1 MYWVVLGAA
10 SLFHLKQYLTND
22 EGTTNPFRD
31 ITIHH
36 RKEEFN
42 FLNKLK
48 NIVHARNARGSRMR

>member
-22 EGTTNPFRD
+22 ETTTNPFRD
-31 ITIHH
+31 ITIYR

-48 NIVHARNARGSRMR
+48 KSYINAMHVVRE